1 MIDIRHAERK
11 YRHIFFDLDRTI
23 WDFDASALQTFKD
36 IYSRYSLHE
45 HGIASVEEFMEV
57 FSGHNERLWDQ
68 YRQGSIEKAFLR
80 DVRFKLTLQSF
91 GIDNPALAA
100 QMSDDYVFYSP
111 RNVFLFPHTEEVL
124 SCLQKHYH
132 LHMITNGFEEVQHT
146 KLEQSGLRR
155 FFLSVTT
162 SEEAGVKKPDRGIF
176 DLALHKA
183 EAHPEE
189 SIMIGDDLLVDIEGA
204 TKAGMD
210 TVYFNP
216 LKEQHWHRPTF
227 EINSLDELKVLLV

>member
-1 MIDIRHAERK
+1 MRDICPPDRK
-11 YRHIFFDLDRTI
+11 YTHVFFDLDRTL

-36 IYSRYSLHE
+36 IYLRYSLHDY
-45 HGIASVEEFMEV
+45 GIASVEELMKV
-57 FSGHNERLWDQ
+57 FSGHNESLWDQ
-68 YRQGSIEKAFLR
+68 YRQGSIEKAYLR
-80 DVRFKLTLQSF
+80 EMRFTMTLHSF
-91 GIDNPALAA
+91 GIDSTALAA

-111 RNVFLFPHTEEVL
+111 RNVFLFPYTIEVL
-124 SCLQKHYH
+124 TCLQKHYH
-132 LHMITNGFEEVQHT
+132 LHLITNGFEEVQHT
-146 KLEQSGLRR
+146 KLDQSGLRR

-176 DLALHKA
+176 ELAMRKA
-183 EAHPEE
+183 NAHSAE

-216 LKEQHWHRPTF
+216 LDEQHRHRPTF
-227 EINSLDELKVLLV
+227 EIKSLAELKVLLG